1 MESTSPAEAPIDRY
15 VVLEYL
21 AEGGMGAIYLGKKM
35 GAGGFEKQVVLKQL
49 LPEFTRQPEFIDLF
63 LREARLSAT
72 LDHANIIH
80 TIDLVTAGEDYFIV
94 MEYLDGADLRTLLR
108 RCKKKRRRLSPAAG
122 IYVARELLSALAY
135 AHNKVGPDGVPLR
148 LIHRDISPS
157 NILISGSGEVKLTD
171 FGIAKA
177 STHNSVFY
185 RVKGKV
191 GYMSPEQAKSE
202 PLDARSDLYSLAVCL
217 FEMITGERLFV
228 NVGLTT
234 SADEMYAQPVPLIS
248 HKQTGLPPE
257 LDKVMLKALSRD
269 PDHRYQTAG
278 EFQEALLRCAH
289 RHGLMM
295 SAPDLAEHLRAV
307 CGDTQAWRDDS
318 SETSSAIGTELY
330 EMEDSGSELEPDI
343 ESEVEAEGTDQIA
356 PGEMP
361 MARMPEPESD
371 SGISAAVAA
380 SGQLL
385 RDRER
390 RRRRARTSITKLTEL
405 RGMALTSMINL
416 AGNTDHA
423 GSRPLIDFND
433 LAQSPMLPST
443 SGGAE
448 PSHLRGAP
456 GGHEGYPPAAMAR
469 PHPNPSLPPP
479 PQMHMGPHPGQH
491 MGPHPG
497 PHAHGVP
504 LGMPGQ
510 PLYPGPPMQQGHH
523 QPGMAHP
530 LAHPAVQPPL
540 GSLAHIDPLEQT
552 GIVIEPGYPPGM
564 PGGPYPG
571 APGMRESGPM
581 AGVPGYMPPGVSA
594 SMPLAGMHGPVG
606 ASRQSWAAMAPAQR
620 PWLLLAIIFLVGVG
634 TAAVIGLSGPT
645 IEAGSTV
652 APLPVT
658 PAAAPTAPVKGAP

>member
-1 MESTSPAEAPIDRY
+1 MLAFPMDWRDSPKAGSGSSRSAWGEPADGPIDRY

-80 TIDLVTAGEDYFIV
+80 TIDLVTAGQDYFIV

-108 RCKKKRRRLSPAAG
+108 RAKRRRKTFSAAAG

-191 GYMSPEQAKSE
+191 GYMSPEQAQSE

-234 SADEMYAQPVPLIS
+234 SAEEMYAQPIPLLS
-248 HKQTGLPPE
+248 HKVHGLPPE

-269 PDHRYQTAG
+269 PNHRYQTAG

-295 SAPDLAEHLRAV
+295 SAPELAEHLREV
-307 CGDTQAWRDDS
+307 CGDADTWRDDG
-318 SETSSAIGTELY
+318 SEHATGAGTELY
-330 EMEDSGSELEPDI
+330 DI
-343 ESEVEAEGTDQIA
+343 DESTDQIH
-356 PGEMP
+356 PDELF
-361 MARMPEPESD
+361 EEDDSD
-371 SGISAAVAA
+371 DLSVAVDG
-380 SGQLL
+380 GQLL
-385 RDRER
+385 RDRD
-390 RRRRARTSITKLTEL
+390 RRARRAQTAMSKLTEL
-405 RGMALTSMINL
+405 RGIELTSMINMT
-416 AGNTDHA
+416 GVDHA
-423 GSRPLIDFND
+423 GAQPLIDLDD
-433 LAQSPMLPST
+433 LAQQPRLSRAVDPL
-443 SGGAE
+443 A
-448 PSHLRGAP
+448 AP
-456 GGHEGYPPAAMAR
+456 TTRRPAPEAR
-469 PHPNPSLPPP
+469 PHRGYEQPSASGLSHLGRFDSEHDPYDDGTGVLVSPSAPVARRGGAYPPP
-479 PQMHMGPHPGQH
+479 SSTDLVPRQDPSPILRGTAGPGF
-491 MGPHPG
+491 
-497 PHAHGVP
+497 
-504 LGMPGQ
+504 
-510 PLYPGPPMQQGHH
+510 
-523 QPGMAHP
+523 
-530 LAHPAVQPPL
+530 
-540 GSLAHIDPLEQT
+540 
-552 GIVIEPGYPPGM
+552 
-564 PGGPYPG
+564 
-571 APGMRESGPM
+571 RERI
-581 AGVPGYMPPGVSA
+581 A
-594 SMPLAGMHGPVG
+594 
-606 ASRQSWAAMAPAQR
+606 AAMAPARR
-620 PWLLLAIIFLVGVG
+620 PWLLLVLILLLGLG
-634 TAAVIGLSGPT
+634 TAAIIGLSGPT
-645 IEAGSTV
+645 VKS
-652 APLPVT
+652 APGG
-658 PAAAPTAPVKGAP
+658 PAPSPTGAPASPGQ